1 LYTKGGAK
9 LDKKQT
15 PFIKK
20 FIFSRFLNLELNFD
34 MTKLN
39 KIRWFRVATFVI
51 VVLMN
56 TLEIDSAQSHLVYL
70 MQKNEEIESKLNEKD
85 TFTNNLKYGLV
96 LHAETETDLIA
107 SIIIEERL
115 QSIDEIIAGFIYFTT
130 QESVCNVKNSSLN
143 YKLFRLNFIKEK
155 CRINDN
161 EHVNTSLLRALV
173 KVKLKYTS
181 KKYFSCL
188 HISTNATRNFSNRTF
203 EFQHQGTQ
211 NIFTHV
217 ITTKEFLPIYLVII
231 LYSVLMLFSSLLSGL
246 NVGLM
251 SIDLSDLSL
260 LRKTGTKQEKKY
272 ASKLYPLRK
281 LGNLLLCSVLLA
293 NVLVNSTSTLIMG
306 SYLDGL
312 FAAIG
317 STFFIVVFGEIVPQ
331 AIFARFGLIVGYYTR
346 HITYSLIYLTFVV
359 SYPLGQILDLILG
372 KEMGRTYNR
381 DKLKELMRQVKERK
395 QIEEKEFKFISG
407 ALDFKNKTVK
417 DIMVPLKDVF
427 SLDINSILDYDTFKV
442 ILYHGYSRMPVYE
455 HTK

>member
-1 LYTKGGAK
+1 
-9 LDKKQT
+9 
-15 PFIKK
+15 
-20 FIFSRFLNLELNFD
+20 
-34 MTKLN
+34 
-39 KIRWFRVATFVI
+39 
-51 VVLMN
+51 
-56 TLEIDSAQSHLVYL
+56 
-70 MQKNEEIESKLNEKD
+70 
-85 TFTNNLKYGLV
+85 
-96 LHAETETDLIA
+96 
-107 SIIIEERL
+107 
-115 QSIDEIIAGFIYFTT
+115 
-130 QESVCNVKNSSLN
+130 
-143 YKLFRLNFIKEK
+143 
-155 CRINDN
+155 
-161 EHVNTSLLRALV
+161 
-173 KVKLKYTS
+173 
-181 KKYFSCL
+181 
-188 HISTNATRNFSNRTF
+188 
-203 EFQHQGTQ
+203 
-211 NIFTHV
+211 
-217 ITTKEFLPIYLVII
+217 
-231 LYSVLMLFSSLLSGL
+231 
-246 NVGLM
+246 M